1 MNLAILIV
9 EDEEDDVFF
18 LKRAFAKGAPQIAV
32 RVARDGEEAIA
43 DLSRVGLRGGELE
56 HPIPSLVLLDLK
68 LPRKSGLEV
77 LQWMRTNP
85 ETREVPVIIRSSS
98 NVLADVERAY
108 ELGCSFY
115 ILKQVGFGELHTLAK
130 CIADFLHVQGRNTLR
145 LPLFGI

>member
-1 MNLAILIV
+1 MNLTILIV

-18 LKRAFAKGAPQIAV
+18 LKRAFAKVAPQIAV

-43 DLSRVGLRGGELE
+43 DLERVD
-56 HPIPSLVLLDLK
+56 PIPSLVLLDLK

-77 LQWMRTNP
+77 LHWMRTNP

-98 NVLADVERAY
+98 NVLSDLERAF

-115 ILKQVGFGELHTLAK
+115 ILKQLGSGELHNLTK
-130 CIADFLHVQGRNTLR
+130 CIADFLKVQGRNTLR

>member
-1 MNLAILIV
+1 MNPIILIV

-18 LKRAFAKGAPQIAV
+18 LKRAFAKGAPQLTV

-43 DLSRVGLRGGELE
+43 DLERAGLPGDVE
-56 HPIPSLVLLDLK
+56 HPVPSLVLLDLK

-77 LQWMRTNP
+77 LQWMRNNP

-98 NVLADVERAY
+98 NVPSDLERAY

-115 ILKQVGFGELHTLAK
+115 ILKQVGFGGLHDFAK
-130 CIADFLHVQGRNTLR
+130 CIGDFLEVQRRSTLR

>member
-1 MNLAILIV
+1 MNPTVLIV
-9 EDEEDDVFF
+9 EDEEDDVFL
-18 LKRAFAKGAPQIAV
+18 LKRAFAKGAPKLTV

-43 DLSRVGLRGGELE
+43 DLERAGLTGDEVE
-56 HPIPSLVLLDLK
+56 HPLPSLVLLDLK

-77 LQWMRTNP
+77 LQWMRARP

-98 NVLADVERAY
+98 NVPSDLERAY

-115 ILKQVGFGELHTLAK
+115 ILKQVGFGGLHDLAK
-130 CIADFLHVQGRNTLR
+130 CIGDFLEVQRRNTLR